1 VGYVAYDMI
10 HYATHH
16 FPMRWGVLK
25 ALKRYHMLHH
35 YKTPNE
41 RFGVSSPTWD
51 AVFGTLPDDTPKP
64 RTEPAA

>member
-1 VGYVAYDMI
+1 
-10 HYATHH
+10 
-16 FPMRWGVLK
+16 MRWGMLK